1 MSQQSF
7 KEVLNNRKEMFKD
20 LVVDQVF
27 EPFIGTAYA
36 SKGHKRILFVAYDE
50 WAYYDK
56 VLNLKE
62 PYLKRPKAIPNE
74 HAIQINIRQLFR
86 ASSYHDNI
94 KKVFDIMN
102 CGLSVEDVAF
112 YNFVVDTIP
121 YPTLKTNKQ
130 TKSQQKKFDGA
141 KYIEVF
147 KHVISFTNP
156 DLVIFCN
163 RRDKN
168 SIGNVFND
176 FGLNLDTYLHQQGIF
191 WLDDA
196 NLDYDIRDSQN
207 ESVWFYKC
215 RNLERVLLRMT
226 EASEFANEIEDDPC
240 DYDDAK
246 LDMQHVPLDDD
257 EIIAEI
263 PQELQ
268 RFAAFI
274 KDELEWPGGFMLH
287 RYKYVIR
294 IMLRNCCNGL
304 SALMD
309 EITEISNK
317 EKDVIGFY
325 TQNPLCT
332 EVRENIYDTTKMLK
346 FLSSHIKALVE
357 PPASRKNVYCGIY
370 TSKRQRTASTERTF
384 KRNAT
389 NRSNISKEL
398 LDLIKDEIR
407 NDFKEEK
414 YKVRALK
421 RKEYYQALKADAE
434 KKDKGKEAQINRIL
448 ELQSKETLSR
458 AEQKELQKLK
468 YKYGPTK
475 MFTELQDRLLNQESN
490 IRMEKI
496 RKKRN
501 KADLSPNNK
510 KKK

>member
-1 MSQQSF
+1 
-7 KEVLNNRKEMFKD
+7 
-20 LVVDQVF
+20 
-27 EPFIGTAYA
+27 
-36 SKGHKRILFVAYDE
+36 
-50 WAYYDK
+50 
-56 VLNLKE
+56 
-62 PYLKRPKAIPNE
+62 
-74 HAIQINIRQLFR
+74 
-86 ASSYHDNI
+86 
-94 KKVFDIMN
+94 
-102 CGLSVEDVAF
+102 
-112 YNFVVDTIP
+112 
-121 YPTLKTNKQ
+121 
-130 TKSQQKKFDGA
+130 
-141 KYIEVF
+141 
-147 KHVISFTNP
+147 
-156 DLVIFCN
+156 
-163 RRDKN
+163 
-168 SIGNVFND
+168 
-176 FGLNLDTYLHQQGIF
+176 
-191 WLDDA
+191 
-196 NLDYDIRDSQN
+196 
-207 ESVWFYKC
+207 
-215 RNLERVLLRMT
+215 
-226 EASEFANEIEDDPC
+226 
-240 DYDDAK
+240 
-246 LDMQHVPLDDD
+246 
-257 EIIAEI
+257 
-263 PQELQ
+263 
-268 RFAAFI
+268 
-274 KDELEWPGGFMLH
+274 
-287 RYKYVIR
+287 
-294 IMLRNCCNGL
+294 
-304 SALMD
+304 MD